1 MVFGKLFG
9 KGPLT
14 DKKIAKISKLASN
27 PFAQTD
33 VRMREMQRLL
43 DDGSTASLKGVLK
56 RFAANASG
64 SIADED
70 EKKWLEDML
79 VDRGE
84 VAIEPLRRYIGS
96 ENKLTYALRAFSR
109 LAGDQE
115 AVRYFLQVLADY
127 GPEDYRSS
135 EAKLQ
140 IVWALSEHMN
150 DERVMPGLIE
160 FVVDHSD
167 DVRWA
172 IMDLVEKVADDG
184 QLTDGVRDR
193 ACAMLVRLI
202 QEEETGPRIQQRAA
216 ELLAKRNW
224 QVPGDSNAL
233 APSLDETYFIDKKR
247 YLRRRA
253 RKKA

>member
-14 DKKIAKISKLASN
+14 DKKIAKISKLACN
-27 PFAQTD
+27 PFAQPD

-43 DDGSTASLKGVLK
+43 DDGSAASLHGVLK

-84 VAIEPLRRYIGS
+84 TTLEPLRHYIAS
-96 ENKLTYALRAFSR
+96 ESKLTYALLAFVR
-109 LAGDQE
+109 IAGDDE
-115 AVRYFLQVLADY
+115 AVRYFLQVLKDY
-127 GPEDYRSS
+127 GPEDHRSS

-140 IVWALSEHMN
+140 LAWALSEHLS
-150 DERVMPGLIE
+150 DDRVMRGLVE
-160 FVVDHSD
+160 FIVDHSD

-172 IMDLVEKVADDG
+172 IMDLVEKVADEG
-184 QLTDGVRDR
+184 RLTDAVRDI
-193 ACAMLVRLI
+193 ACAMLVKLV
-202 QEEETGPRIQQRAA
+202 QEEDTGPRIQQRAA
-216 ELLAKRNW
+216 ELLAKREW
-224 QVPGDSNAL
+224 QVPGDSDEL
-233 APSLDETYFIDKKR
+233 APPLDEIYFIDKKR
-247 YLRRRA
+247 YVRRRA